1 MSSWIYLLV
10 CVLTIL
16 DYLVPLPA
24 LGVAAAVLVVVFI
37 AREFMAAPPTQRI
50 IGAGLTVAGVAAGWS
65 DGDAMG
71 VLVDGI
77 HRGQVFLVLFAAV
90 AWLQVPVGRSPAL
103 RAAREMVFRQSA
115 NRRYL
120 WLAGA
125 VHGLGGVLN
134 LAGVSLLSAIIVRQ
148 RDAATRRQLSRSLMQ
163 GFTSASC
170 WSPFFV
176 SMTVIITVMP
186 TVRWLD
192 VAVPGVSA
200 GVLLVALSWL
210 TDRLISG
217 KGVAAAEAAKP
228 VVMPSAVKVRLVGI
242 VLSLILSVVLLV
254 ELSGLPIPIVLGL
267 VGPPYALAWSFSLY
281 GRLLPPATVAAAVT
295 GRVMAHLP
303 DLRSEAIVF
312 VTANIFGAGI
322 ARAIS
327 PDAVSRLLDAIS
339 LSTDFKLFL
348 LTVCFVVCG
357 AIGVHPVVV
366 VMVVGHVLPPEVL
379 GVSIPVMAFL
389 MLAMWGIGTLVSPFS
404 ATTLFV
410 SRIVGVSIWSIAW
423 RWNVPYVLAASTLTF
438 LLAVAIRHANV
449 Y

>member
-16 DYLVPLPA
+16 DFLFPLPS
-24 LGVAAAVLVVVFI
+24 LGLVAAALVVVFI

-50 IGAGLTVAGVAAGWS
+50 IGAALTVAGVTAGWFAG
-65 DGDAMG
+65 DGMG

-77 HRGQVFLVLFAAV
+77 RRGQVFLVLFAAV
-90 AWLQVPVGRSPAL
+90 AWLQVPVGQSPSL
-103 RAAREMVFRQSA
+103 RAAREMVFRQST

-120 WLAGA
+120 SLAA
-125 VHGLGGVLN
+125 SVHGLGGVLN
-134 LAGVSLLSAIIVRQ
+134 LAGVSLLSAIVVRQ
-148 RDAATRRQLSRSLMQ
+148 RDAKTRRHLSRALMQ

-176 SMTVIITVMP
+176 SMTVITSVIP
-186 TVRWLD
+186 SIRWLD
-192 VAVPGVSA
+192 VAAPGITA
-200 GVLLVALSWL
+200 AVLLLILSWL
-210 TDRLISG
+210 FDRLISG
-217 KGVAAAEAAKP
+217 KVAAGATADP
-228 VVMPSAVKVRLVGI
+228 LVVPMAVKVRLVGI
-242 VLSLILSVVLLV
+242 VVSLISSVVVLV

-267 VGPPYALAWSFSLY
+267 VGPPYALVWSFSLY
-281 GRLLPPATVAAAVT
+281 GRLLPPATVAVAVT
-295 GRVMAHLP
+295 RRVMAHFP

-327 PDAVSRLLDAIS
+327 PDAVSRLLDTIS
-339 LSTDFKLFL
+339 LSTDLKIL
-348 LTVCFVVCG
+348 LLIVCFVVCG
-357 AIGVHPVVV
+357 AIGMHPVIV

-379 GVSIPVMAFL
+379 GVPAPVMAFL
-389 MLAMWGIGTLVSPFS
+389 MLAMWGVSTLMSPFS

-410 SRIVGVSIWSIAW
+410 SRIAGESIWSIAW
-423 RWNVPYVLAASTLTF
+423 RWNGLYVLAASALMF
-438 LLAVAIRHANV
+438 LLVVAIRHANV